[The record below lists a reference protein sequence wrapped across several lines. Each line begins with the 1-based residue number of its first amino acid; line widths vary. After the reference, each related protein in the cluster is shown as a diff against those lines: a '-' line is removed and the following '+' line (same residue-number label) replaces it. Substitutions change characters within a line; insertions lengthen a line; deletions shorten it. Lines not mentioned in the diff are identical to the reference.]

1 VQRVSVRHRQPA
13 LRDLGRTGQLTLRK
27 SRSIGTALANRSFGL
42 LGDAGRIV
50 NAAAADNQDEL
61 RGDAM
66 TMRGPAGDAG
76 SGGDPTIPLPGR
88 DLPPAV
94 PGRFGPGGQSG
105 PEYSYLAA
113 TATVPAGHGYTYQP
127 RPLGPRR
134 RRARRVLRRLVVAVV
149 VLGLLGLV
157 AFGGLMA
164 ATPSAGNATQL
175 AAEQA
180 SAHHVAYPGPPVP
193 ARFAAALTATEDW
206 RFYSEPGIDLYAV
219 VRVGFGY
226 ITGHGIGG
234 GATLYQQLAK
244 LLYTN
249 GRSSPTDE
257 AEQVALAVKLYLT
270 YPRAKIL
277 QMYADVAY
285 FGNGYYGLT
294 QASCG
299 YFGAEPS
306 GLSWPQAA
314 MLAGMVQGPSVDDP
328 LNHPANARTR
338 EEHVIGRLVATGK
351 LTQAQA
357 NAALAVPLSSLTA
370 NAGGCP
376 Q

>member
-1 VQRVSVRHRQPA
+1 M
-13 LRDLGRTGQLTLRK
+13 
-27 SRSIGTALANRSFGL
+27 N
-42 LGDAGRIV
+42 
-50 NAAAADNQDEL
+50 
-61 RGDAM
+61 
-66 TMRGPAGDAG
+66 MRGPAGETG
-76 SGGDPTIPLPGR
+76 SGGDPTIPLPSR
-88 DLPPAV
+88 DQYPALPGGFGSGA
-94 PGRFGPGGQSG
+94 PGGARAPGGPGG
-105 PEYSYLAA
+105 EYSYVAA
-113 TATVPAGHGYTYQP
+113 TATVPARRGYAYQP
-127 RPLGPRR
+127 TARGPRR
-134 RRARRVLRRLVVAVV
+134 RRGRRVLRRLAIAIV
-149 VLGLLGLV
+149 VLVLFAAV

-164 ATPSAGNATQL
+164 ATPSAGDASQL

-180 SAHHVAYPGPPVP
+180 SAHDVAYPGPPVP

-226 ITGHGIGG
+226 MTGHGIGG

-249 GRSSPTDE
+249 GQSSATDE

-270 YPRAKIL
+270 YSRPKIL
-277 QMYADVAY
+277 QMYSDVAY
-285 FGNGYYGLT
+285 FGNGSYGLT

-299 YFGAEPS
+299 YFGVEPS
-306 GLSWPQAA
+306 RMSWPQAA
-314 MLAGMVQGPSVDDP
+314 MLAGMVQGPSMDDP
-328 LNHPANARTR
+328 LTHPGNARAR

-357 NAALAVPLSSLTA
+357 NAALAVPLSSLVA

-376 Q
+376 A